1 MYTND
6 YRKTS
11 IFTAEQVAWIQRARH
26 REHIEKLR
34 RQTYEHSALAVNK
47 RSKEVAVERSLRP
60 SHTSS

>member
-1 MYTND
+1 MYTNN

-34 RQTYEHSALAVNK
+34 RQTYENSALAS
-47 RSKEVAVERSLRP
+47 SKQSKKVTVERSLT